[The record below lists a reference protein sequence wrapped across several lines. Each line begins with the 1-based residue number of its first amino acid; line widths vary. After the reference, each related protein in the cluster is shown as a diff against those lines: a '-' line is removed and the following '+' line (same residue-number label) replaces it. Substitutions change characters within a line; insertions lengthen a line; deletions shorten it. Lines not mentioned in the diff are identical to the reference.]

1 MVEVQDLE
9 PLSPIQDYDE
19 DDLEEDVDEFERFGE
34 EISYD
39 DLKKRMWKDRN
50 LMCKLKQ
57 QKRDNLNSVISSPS
71 SSTSASSSSS
81 SSVIVRRTEASRRK
95 KMARSQD
102 SVLKYMMKIMEVCKA
117 QGFVYGIV
125 PEKGKP
131 VTGSSDSLRRWWKEN
146 VQFDQTAPNAVSD
159 YLTLA
164 AAQLISSNES
174 LDPNSYIHMLHELQD
189 TTLGSLLSALMQ
201 HCVPPQRRFP
211 LEKGLAPPWW
221 PNGTELW
228 WGEQG
233 AAAFEF
239 GPPPYRKP
247 HDLRKA
253 WKVSVL
259 AAVIKHMSPNLERV
273 RRLARQSKCLQ
284 DKMMAKETDTW
295 SRVLNQ
301 EEARLNRLKISD
313 DEDED
318 RDQEQARFTC
328 FDQEPSLNTCF
339 IVGQDQEPLGSMRKD
354 KRVDQEFS
362 SNDCFLVAQDQEP
375 RKGKK
380 ADQEW
385 SPNSC
390 FLVDQEPLGNK
401 RKGEFVEKEAMLSN
415 VYTCQ
420 NSSCPSSDVS
430 LGFVDKNLRTGHEI
444 ECLYGTPE
452 LVNQSSGGGSDGFV
466 RSITTSDDDYSASSK
481 AEDTRDYHNQDGNW
495 LDYLWFERLH
505 DLNFSDQGFEDQTS
519 TVDLN
524 QLPDHSDSNQT
535 MNEDDISLWDMG
547 CEDKDIYMSQD

>member
-9 PLSPIQDYDE
+9 PLSPIQDDDNDDDCEDE
-19 DDLEEDVDEFERFGE
+19 DDELNRSGE

-57 QKRDNLNSVISSPS
+57 QQKDNHDHSYPS
-71 SSTSASSSSS
+71 SFTSPPSSSSS
-81 SSVIVRRTEASRRK
+81 AIVRRAEASRRK

-117 QGFVYGIV
+117 RGFVYGIV

-146 VQFDQTAPNAVSD
+146 VQFDQTAPTAVSD

-164 AAQLISSNES
+164 AAQLISSSES

-221 PNGTELW
+221 PTGTELW

-233 AAAFEF
+233 ATAFEH

-301 EEARLNRLKISD
+301 EEALLKRLKISD
-313 DEDED
+313 DDDEVEEEDQEPARLIALD
-318 RDQEQARFTC
+318 QEPVRLMIDQEQ
-328 FDQEPSLNTCF
+328 
-339 IVGQDQEPLGSMRKD
+339 M
-354 KRVDQEFS
+354 
-362 SNDCFLVAQDQEP
+362 
-375 RKGKK
+375 
-380 ADQEW
+380 
-385 SPNSC
+385 
-390 FLVDQEPLGNK
+390 GNK
-401 RKGEFVEKEAMLSN
+401 RKGGEFVEEEAMLSN

-430 LGFVDKNLRTGHEI
+430 LGFVDKNLRTGHEM
-444 ECLYGTPE
+444 ECLYGTQEPIY
-452 LVNQSSGGGSDGFV
+452 QSSVSSDGFV
-466 RSITTSDDDYSASSK
+466 RSITTSDDDYSTSSK
-481 AEDTRDYHNQDGNW
+481 ANDTTVYQNQDGNW

-505 DLNFSDQGFEDQTS
+505 DFNCSDQAT

-524 QLPDHSDSNQT
+524 QLPDHSDSNPT
-535 MNEDDISLWDMG
+535 MNEEDFSLWDMG
-547 CEDKDIYMSQD
+547 CEDRDIYMSQD

>member
-1 MVEVQDLE
+1 MVEVEDLE
-9 PLSPIQDYDE
+9 PPSPIQDEDGDE
-19 DDLEEDVDEFERFGE
+19 FEEDEDEFERFGE

-57 QKRDNLNSVISSPS
+57 QKRDNHSSVNSSPS
-71 SSTSASSSSS
+71 SSTSASSSSPS
-81 SSVIVRRTEASRRK
+81 SGIVRRAEASRRK

-174 LDPNSYIHMLHELQD
+174 IDPTSYIHMLHELQD

-233 AAAFEF
+233 AAAFEH

-284 DKMMAKETDTW
+284 DKMVAKETDTW

-318 RDQEQARFTC
+318 QEPAKFTC
-328 FDQEPSLNTCF
+328 FDQESSLNACF
-339 IVGQDQEPLGSMRKD
+339 FVAEDQGNNQEPAY
-354 KRVDQEFS
+354 KRVDQES
-362 SNDCFLVAQDQEP
+362 SLNNCFLVAQDQEL
-375 RKGKK
+375 RKEKRV
-380 ADQEW
+380 DQET
-385 SPNSC
+385 SLNTC
-390 FLVDQEPLGNK
+390 FLVDQDQEQLGNK
-401 RKGEFVEKEAMLSN
+401 RKGKFSEQEAMLSN

-444 ECLYGTPE
+444 ECLYGTQE
-452 LVNQSSGGGSDGFV
+452 LVNQSSGGGSDRFV
-466 RSITTSDDDYSASSK
+466 RSMTTSDDDYSASSK

-505 DLNFSDQGFEDQTS
+505 DLNCSDQGFEDQTS

-535 MNEDDISLWDMG
+535 MNEEDFSLWDMG
-547 CEDKDIYMSQD
+547 CEDRDIYMSQD

>member
-9 PLSPIQDYDE
+9 PLSPIQDE
-19 DDLEEDVDEFERFGE
+19 DNDDCEDEEDESDRLGE
-34 EISYD
+34 DISYD

-57 QKRDNLNSVISSPS
+57 QQKDNSSPS
-71 SSTSASSSSS
+71 SSTSPSSSA
-81 SSVIVRRTEASRRK
+81 IVRRAEASRRK

-117 QGFVYGIV
+117 RGFVYGIV

-146 VQFDQTAPNAVSD
+146 VQFDHTAPTAVSD

-164 AAQLISSNES
+164 AAQLISSSES

-221 PNGTELW
+221 PDGTELW

-233 AAAFEF
+233 ATAFEH

-301 EEARLNRLKISD
+301 EEALLKRLKISD
-313 DEDED
+313 DDDEMEEEEDQEPG
-318 RDQEQARFTC
+318 RLVAIDQEQ
-328 FDQEPSLNTCF
+328 
-339 IVGQDQEPLGSMRKD
+339 M
-354 KRVDQEFS
+354 
-362 SNDCFLVAQDQEP
+362 
-375 RKGKK
+375 
-380 ADQEW
+380 
-385 SPNSC
+385 
-390 FLVDQEPLGNK
+390 GNK
-401 RKGEFVEKEAMLSN
+401 RKGEFVAEEAML
-415 VYTCQ
+415 YTCQ
-420 NSSCPSSDVS
+420 NSSCPSSDVG
-430 LGFVDKNLRTGHEI
+430 LGFVDKNLRTGHEM
-444 ECLYGTPE
+444 ECLYGTQEPIY
-452 LVNQSSGGGSDGFV
+452 QSTVSSDGFV
-466 RSITTSDDDYSASSK
+466 RSMTTSDDDYSASSK
-481 AEDTRDYHNQDGNW
+481 ANNTTYYQNQDGNW

-505 DLNFSDQGFEDQTS
+505 DFNCSDHAT

-524 QLPDHSDSNQT
+524 QLPDHSDSNPT
-535 MNEDDISLWDMG
+535 INEEDFSLWDMR
-547 CEDKDIYMSQD
+547 CEDKDIYMTHD

>member
-9 PLSPIQDYDE
+9 PLSPIQDE
-19 DDLEEDVDEFERFGE
+19 DDDDFEEDEGEFDRFGE
-34 EISYD
+34 DISYD

-57 QKRDNLNSVISSPS
+57 QKRDNHNISSPS
-71 SSTSASSSSS
+71 SSSPVSSSA
-81 SSVIVRRTEASRRK
+81 IVRRAEGSRRK

-233 AAAFEF
+233 AAAFEH

-301 EEARLNRLKISD
+301 EEARLKRLTISD
-313 DEDED
+313 DEDKD
-318 RDQEQARFTC
+318 RDQEPSGFTC
-328 FDQEPSLNTCF
+328 FDKESPLN
-339 IVGQDQEPLGSMRKD
+339 P
-354 KRVDQEFS
+354 
-362 SNDCFLVAQDQEP
+362 CFLVAQDQEP
-375 RKGKK
+375 AVSLRKDKRT
-380 ADQEW
+380 DQEW
-385 SPNSC
+385 SPNAC
-390 FLVDQEPLGNK
+390 FLADQEPFGNK
-401 RKGEFVEKEAMLSN
+401 RKGEFVEQQEAMLSN

-444 ECLYGTPE
+444 ECLYG
-452 LVNQSSGGGSDGFV
+452 NQEPMNHSSGGSDGFV
-466 RSITTSDDDYSASSK
+466 RSMTTSDDDYSASSR

-505 DLNFSDQGFEDQTS
+505 DLNCSDQGFEDQTS
-519 TVDLN
+519 TAVDLN

-535 MNEDDISLWDMG
+535 MNRENFSLWDMG
-547 CEDKDIYMSQD
+547 CEDKDVYMSQD

>member
-9 PLSPIQDYDE
+9 PLSPIQDDE
-19 DDLEEDVDEFERFGE
+19 DDNYEDEEDEFDRLGE

-50 LMCKLKQ
+50 LMSKLKQ
-57 QKRDNLNSVISSPS
+57 QKKDNYDDHSVLSSPS
-71 SSTSASSSSS
+71 TSTSASSSSS
-81 SSVIVRRTEASRRK
+81 TTIVRRAESSRRK

-117 QGFVYGIV
+117 RGFVYGIV

-159 YLTLA
+159 YLTFA
-164 AAQLISSNES
+164 DAQLISSNES

-221 PNGTELW
+221 PDGTELW

-233 AAAFEF
+233 AAAFEH

-301 EEARLNRLKISD
+301 EEAILKRLKISD
-313 DEDED
+313 DEEEGGNQEPE
-318 RDQEQARFTC
+318 RFISLDQESSLNDCLLVAN
-328 FDQEPSLNTCF
+328 DQEVARLT
-339 IVGQDQEPLGSMRKD
+339 GKD
-354 KRVDQEFS
+354 KRVDQES
-362 SNDCFLVAQDQEP
+362 SLNACFLADQDQE
-375 RKGKK
+375 
-380 ADQEW
+380 Q
-385 SPNSC
+385 
-390 FLVDQEPLGNK
+390 LGNK
-401 RKGEFVEKEAMLSN
+401 RKGKFVEQEATVSN
-415 VYTCQ
+415 VNTCQ
-420 NSSCPSSDVS
+420 NSSCPSSDAS
-430 LGFVDKNLRTGHEI
+430 LGFFDKNLRTGHEM
-444 ECLYGTPE
+444 ECLYGTQEPI
-452 LVNQSSGGGSDGFV
+452 NQSSGGSDGFV
-466 RSITTSDDDYSASSK
+466 RSMTTSDDDYSASSR
-481 AEDTRDYHNQDGNW
+481 AEDTRGYHNQDGNW
-495 LDYLWFERLH
+495 LDYFWFERLQ
-505 DLNFSDQGFEDQTS
+505 DLNQGFGDQAAA
-519 TVDLN
+519 VDLN

-535 MNEDDISLWDMG
+535 MNEEDFSLWDMG
-547 CEDKDIYMSQD
+547 CEDKDIYMSPD

>member
-1 MVEVQDLE
+1 
-9 PLSPIQDYDE
+9 
-19 DDLEEDVDEFERFGE
+19 
-34 EISYD
+34 
-39 DLKKRMWKDRN
+39 
-50 LMCKLKQ
+50 
-57 QKRDNLNSVISSPS
+57 
-71 SSTSASSSSS
+71 
-81 SSVIVRRTEASRRK
+81 
-95 KMARSQD
+95 MARSQD

-117 QGFVYGIV
+117 KGFVYGIV

-164 AAQLISSNES
+164 AAQLISSSES

-221 PNGTELW
+221 PTGTELW

-233 AAAFEF
+233 AAAFDH

-259 AAVIKHMSPNLERV
+259 AAVIKHMSPNMERV

-301 EEARLNRLKISD
+301 EEALLKRLKISD
-313 DEDED
+313 YEEEEE
-318 RDQEQARFTC
+318 DQEPERFVS
-328 FDQEPSLNTCF
+328 FDQESL
-339 IVGQDQEPLGSMRKD
+339 L
-354 KRVDQEFS
+354 
-362 SNDCFLVAQDQEP
+362 NDCFLVAQDQEP
-375 RKGKK
+375 GRLMRKDKRVDPEFSMNDCFRVAQDQEQRKGKR
-380 ADQEW
+380 
-385 SPNSC
+385 
-390 FLVDQEPLGNK
+390 VDQESSFNAFFFVDRNQEDEQFGNK

-415 VYTCQ
+415 VYTCE

-430 LGFVDKNLRTGHEI
+430 LGFMDKNLRTGHEI
-444 ECLYGTPE
+444 ECLYGTQEPI
-452 LVNQSSGGGSDGFV
+452 NQSSGGSDGFV
-466 RSITTSDDDYSASSK
+466 QSMTTSDDDYGPSSK
-481 AEDTRDYHNQDGNW
+481 AEDATDYHNQEGNW

-505 DLNFSDQGFEDQTS
+505 DLNCSNQGFEDQT
-519 TVDLN
+519 TAVDLN

-535 MNEDDISLWDMG
+535 MNEEDFSLWDMG
-547 CEDKDIYMSQD
+547 CEDKDIYMSPQD

>member
-1 MVEVQDLE
+1 ME
-9 PLSPIQDYDE
+9 PLSPIQDDDDCE
-19 DDLEEDVDEFERFGE
+19 DEEDELDRVNED
-34 EISYD
+34 ISYD

-57 QKRDNLNSVISSPS
+57 QKQDDHDLSYPSSSTSPPSSSPS
-71 SSTSASSSSS
+71 SSA
-81 SSVIVRRTEASRRK
+81 IVRRAEASRRK

-117 QGFVYGIV
+117 RGFVYGIV

-146 VQFDQTAPNAVSD
+146 VQFDQTAPTAVAD

-164 AAQLISSNES
+164 AAQLISSSES

-221 PNGTELW
+221 PDGTELW

-233 AAAFEF
+233 ATAFEH

-301 EEARLNRLKISD
+301 EEALLKRLKISD
-313 DEDED
+313 DDDEG
-318 RDQEQARFTC
+318 EE
-328 FDQEPSLNTCF
+328 DQEPARL
-339 IVGQDQEPLGSMRKD
+339 VDLDQELM
-354 KRVDQEFS
+354 
-362 SNDCFLVAQDQEP
+362 
-375 RKGKK
+375 
-380 ADQEW
+380 
-385 SPNSC
+385 
-390 FLVDQEPLGNK
+390 GNK
-401 RKGEFVEKEAMLSN
+401 RKGEFVEEGAMLSN

-430 LGFVDKNLRTGHEI
+430 LGFVDKNLRTGHEM
-444 ECLYGTPE
+444 ECLYGTQEPIY
-452 LVNQSSGGGSDGFV
+452 QSSVSSDGLV
-466 RSITTSDDDYSASSK
+466 RPMATSDDDYSASSK
-481 AEDTRDYHNQDGNW
+481 GKDTIDYLNQDGNW

-505 DLNFSDQGFEDQTS
+505 DFNCSDQAT

-524 QLPDHSDSNQT
+524 QLPDHSDSNPT
-535 MNEDDISLWDMG
+535 VNEEEFSLWDMG
-547 CEDKDIYMSQD
+547 WEDRDKYMSQD

>member
-1 MVEVQDLE
+1 MVEVQDFE
-9 PLSPIQDYDE
+9 PLSPIQDDE
-19 DDLEEDVDEFERFGE
+19 DFNDYDNDDVDNFDRSGE

-39 DLKKRMWKDRN
+39 DLKKRMWKDRH
-50 LMCKLKQ
+50 LMSKLLKQ
-57 QKRDNLNSVISSPS
+57 KKKDDNSVLSSPS
-71 SSTSASSSSS
+71 SSTSSQSSTTSTLA
-81 SSVIVRRTEASRRK
+81 IVRRAEASRRK

-117 QGFVYGIV
+117 RGFVYGIV

-146 VQFDQTAPNAVSD
+146 VQFDQTATNAVSD
-159 YLTLA
+159 YITLA
-164 AAQLISSNES
+164 AAQLITSSES

-221 PNGTELW
+221 PSGKELW

-233 AAAFEF
+233 ADSFED

-301 EEARLNRLKISD
+301 EEALLKRLKISD
-313 DEDED
+313 DDEEEEEEEDHERARFID
-318 RDQEQARFTC
+318 LDQE
-328 FDQEPSLNTCF
+328 SL
-339 IVGQDQEPLGSMRKD
+339 LKD
-354 KRVDQEFS
+354 
-362 SNDCFLVAQDQEP
+362 
-375 RKGKK
+375 
-380 ADQEW
+380 
-385 SPNSC
+385 C
-390 FLVDQEPLGNK
+390 FLVDQSGNK
-401 RKGEFVEKEAMLSN
+401 RKNEFVEQETMLAN

-420 NSSCPSSDVS
+420 NSSCPSSDAS
-430 LGFVDKNLRTGHEI
+430 LGFVDKNLRTGHEM
-444 ECLYGTPE
+444 ECLYGTTKE
-452 LVNQSSGGGSDGFV
+452 MIINQSTTSNSDGYV
-466 RSITTSDDDYSASSK
+466 RSMTTSDDDYTASSK
-481 AEDTRDYHNQDGNW
+481 AEEDTREYHNQEQGSW
-495 LDYLWFERLH
+495 IDYLWFERLH
-505 DLNFSDQGFEDQTS
+505 ELNCSNQGFEDQTTTT

-524 QLPDHSDSNQT
+524 QLPYQADSTRT
-535 MNEDDISLWDMG
+535 MNEESFSLWDMG

>member
-1 MVEVQDLE
+1 ME
-9 PLSPIQDYDE
+9 PLSPIQDDDCEEDE
-19 DDLEEDVDEFERFGE
+19 DDELDRLGED
-34 EISYD
+34 ISYD
-39 DLKKRMWKDRN
+39 DLKRRMWKDRN

-57 QKRDNLNSVISSPS
+57 QQKDNSYPSSPT
-71 SSTSASSSSS
+71 STPSSSSS
-81 SSVIVRRTEASRRK
+81 FSSSSAIVRRAEASRRK

-117 QGFVYGIV
+117 RGFVYGIV

-146 VQFDQTAPNAVSD
+146 VQFDQTAPTAVSD

-164 AAQLISSNES
+164 AAQLISSSES

-221 PNGTELW
+221 PNGKEMW

-233 AAAFEF
+233 ATAFEH

-301 EEARLNRLKISD
+301 EEALLKRLKISD
-313 DEDED
+313 DDDEEVEVEVD
-318 RDQEQARFTC
+318 EE
-328 FDQEPSLNTCF
+328 DQEPA
-339 IVGQDQEPLGSMRKD
+339 M
-354 KRVDQEFS
+354 
-362 SNDCFLVAQDQEP
+362 
-375 RKGKK
+375 
-380 ADQEW
+380 
-385 SPNSC
+385 
-390 FLVDQEPLGNK
+390 GNK
-401 RKGEFVEKEAMLSN
+401 RKGEFVEEEAALSN

-420 NSSCPSSDVS
+420 NTSCPSSDAS
-430 LGFVDKNLRTGHEI
+430 LGFVDKNLRTGHEM
-444 ECLYGTPE
+444 ECLYGTQEPIYQGS
-452 LVNQSSGGGSDGFV
+452 VSSDGFV
-466 RSITTSDDDYSASSK
+466 RSITTTSDDDDNGN
-481 AEDTRDYHNQDGNW
+481 DTTVYQNQDGNW

-505 DLNFSDQGFEDQTS
+505 DFNCPA
-519 TVDLN
+519 VDLN
-524 QLPDHSDSNQT
+524 QLPDHSVSNPT
-535 MNEDDISLWDMG
+535 VNNEEDFSLWDMG
-547 CEDKDIYMSQD
+547 CEDRDIYMSQD

>member
-1 MVEVQDLE
+1 MVEVQDME
-9 PLSPIQDYDE
+9 PLSPIQDDDDCDDE
-19 DDLEEDVDEFERFGE
+19 DELDRVNED
-34 EISYD
+34 ISYD

-57 QKRDNLNSVISSPS
+57 QKKDDHDLSYPSSSTSPPSSSPS
-71 SSTSASSSSS
+71 SSA
-81 SSVIVRRTEASRRK
+81 IVRRAEASRRK

-117 QGFVYGIV
+117 RGFVYGIV

-146 VQFDQTAPNAVSD
+146 VQFDQTAPTAVAD

-164 AAQLISSNES
+164 AAQLISSSES

-189 TTLGSLLSALMQ
+189 TTLGSLLSTLMQ

-221 PNGTELW
+221 PDGTELW

-233 AAAFEF
+233 ATAFEH

-301 EEARLNRLKISD
+301 EEALLKRLKISD
-313 DEDED
+313 DDDVDEEDQEPA
-318 RDQEQARFTC
+318 RIIALDQEQ
-328 FDQEPSLNTCF
+328 
-339 IVGQDQEPLGSMRKD
+339 M
-354 KRVDQEFS
+354 
-362 SNDCFLVAQDQEP
+362 
-375 RKGKK
+375 
-380 ADQEW
+380 
-385 SPNSC
+385 
-390 FLVDQEPLGNK
+390 GNK
-401 RKGEFVEKEAMLSN
+401 RKGKFVEEEGAMLSN

-430 LGFVDKNLRTGHEI
+430 LGFVDKNLRTGHEM
-444 ECLYGTPE
+444 ECLYGPQE
-452 LVNQSSGGGSDGFV
+452 PIYQSSVSSDGLV

-481 AEDTRDYHNQDGNW
+481 GKDTIDYLNQDGNW

-505 DLNFSDQGFEDQTS
+505 DFSCSDQATA
-519 TVDLN
+519 VDLN
-524 QLPDHSDSNQT
+524 QLPDHSDSNPT
-535 MNEDDISLWDMG
+535 VNEEDFSLWDMG
-547 CEDKDIYMSQD
+547 CEDRDIYMSRD

>member
-9 PLSPIQDYDE
+9 PLSPIQDDENDDYEEDE
-19 DDLEEDVDEFERFGE
+19 DEFDRFGE

-50 LMCKLKQ
+50 LMSKLKQ
-57 QKRDNLNSVISSPS
+57 QQRDNHSVISSPS

-81 SSVIVRRTEASRRK
+81 SAIVRRAEASRRK

-131 VTGSSDSLRRWWKEN
+131 VAGSSDSLRRWWKEN

-233 AAAFEF
+233 AAAFEH

-259 AAVIKHMSPNLERV
+259 AAVIKHMSPNLEKV

-284 DKMMAKETDTW
+284 DKMLAKETDTW

-301 EEARLNRLKISD
+301 EEALLKRLEISD

-318 RDQEQARFTC
+318 QDQEPSRFTC

-339 IVGQDQEPLGSMRKD
+339 LVTQDQNNEEPARLMRED
-354 KRVDQEFS
+354 KRVDQES
-362 SNDCFLVAQDQEP
+362 SLN
-375 RKGKK
+375 
-380 ADQEW
+380 
-385 SPNSC
+385 NC

-401 RKGEFVEKEAMLSN
+401 RKGEFLEQEAMLSN
-415 VYTCQ
+415 VYTCH
-420 NSSCPSSDVS
+420 NSTCPSSDVS

-444 ECLYGTPE
+444 ECLYKTQE
-452 LVNQSSGGGSDGFV
+452 TTNQSSGGSERFV
-466 RSITTSDDDYSASSK
+466 RSMTTSDDDYSTSSK
-481 AEDTRDYHNQDGNW
+481 TEDRRDYHNQDGNW

-505 DLNFSDQGFEDQTS
+505 DINCSDQGFGDQT
-519 TVDLN
+519 TEVDLN
-524 QLPDHSDSNQT
+524 QLPAHSDSNQT
-535 MNEDDISLWDMG
+535 MNEEDFSLWDMG
-547 CEDKDIYMSQD
+547 CEDKDIYMSQV

>member
-1 MVEVQDLE
+1 
-9 PLSPIQDYDE
+9 
-19 DDLEEDVDEFERFGE
+19 
-34 EISYD
+34 
-39 DLKKRMWKDRN
+39 
-50 LMCKLKQ
+50 
-57 QKRDNLNSVISSPS
+57 
-71 SSTSASSSSS
+71 
-81 SSVIVRRTEASRRK
+81 
-95 KMARSQD
+95 MARSQD

-164 AAQLISSNES
+164 AAQLISASEN

-221 PNGTELW
+221 PTGTELW

-233 AAAFEF
+233 AAAFEH

-259 AAVIKHMSPNLERV
+259 AAVIKHMSPNLEQV

-301 EEARLNRLKISD
+301 EEALLKRLKISD
-313 DEDED
+313 DEEEE
-318 RDQEQARFTC
+318 DQERARFVSL
-328 FDQEPSLNTCF
+328 DQE
-339 IVGQDQEPLGSMRKD
+339 
-354 KRVDQEFS
+354 
-362 SNDCFLVAQDQEP
+362 DCFLVAQDQEQ
-375 RKGKK
+375 RKGKRI
-380 ADQEW
+380 DQE
-385 SPNSC
+385 SSLNAYI
-390 FLVDQEPLGNK
+390 LVDQDQEQFGNK
-401 RKGEFVEKEAMLSN
+401 RKGEFMEQEAMLSN

-444 ECLYGTPE
+444 KCLYGTQGS
-452 LVNQSSGGGSDGFV
+452 VGSDGFV
-466 RSITTSDDDYSASSK
+466 QSMTTSDDDYGASSK
-481 AEDTRDYHNQDGNW
+481 AVDAREYHSQDGNW

-505 DLNFSDQGFEDQTS
+505 DLNCSVQGFEDQT
-519 TVDLN
+519 TAMDLN
-524 QLPDHSDSNQT
+524 QLPDHSESNQT
-535 MNEDDISLWDMG
+535 MNEEDFSLWDMG
-547 CEDKDIYMSQD
+547 YEDKDIYMSQD

>member
-1 MVEVQDLE
+1 MVEVQELE
-9 PLSPIQDYDE
+9 PLSPIQDD
-19 DDLEEDVDEFERFGE
+19 EDVDYEDEEDALDRFSE
-34 EISYD
+34 DISYD

-50 LMCKLKQ
+50 LMSKLKQ
-57 QKRDNLNSVISSPS
+57 QKRDNDINHDHHSVISSPS
-71 SSTSASSSSS
+71 SSTSAPSSYSA
-81 SSVIVRRTEASRRK
+81 IVRRAEASRRK

-117 QGFVYGIV
+117 RGFVYGIV

-164 AAQLISSNES
+164 AAQLLSSDES

-233 AAAFEF
+233 AAAFEH

-273 RRLARQSKCLQ
+273 RRIVRQSKCLQ

-295 SRVLNQ
+295 SRLLNQ
-301 EEARLNRLKISD
+301 EEALLKRLKLSD
-313 DEDED
+313 DDEEEN
-318 RDQEQARFTC
+318 QEPARFTS
-328 FDQEPSLNTCF
+328 FNQESSLNASSFVAQEQEPSTL
-339 IVGQDQEPLGSMRKD
+339 IRKD
-354 KRVDQEFS
+354 KRVDEES
-362 SNDCFLVAQDQEP
+362 SLGNSFLVAQDQEP
-375 RKGKK
+375 SLN
-380 ADQEW
+380 D
-385 SPNSC
+385 C
-390 FLVDQEPLGNK
+390 FLVDQEQFGNK
-401 RKGEFVEKEAMLSN
+401 RKGEFVEQEEMLSN

-420 NSSCPSSDVS
+420 NTSCPSSDVS
-430 LGFVDKNLRTGHEI
+430 FGFVDKNLRTGHEI
-444 ECLYGTPE
+444 ECLYGAQEPTR
-452 LVNQSSGGGSDGFV
+452 QSSGGGGSDGFA
-466 RSITTSDDDYSASSK
+466 RSMTTSDDDYSASSK
-481 AEDTRDYHNQDGNW
+481 AEDTMNYHHHQDGNW
-495 LDYLWFERLH
+495 LDYLWCERLH
-505 DLNFSDQGFEDQTS
+505 DLNCSDQGFVDHTTS
-519 TVDLN
+519 SVDLN

-535 MNEDDISLWDMG
+535 MNEEHFSLWDMG

>member
-9 PLSPIQDYDE
+9 PLSPIQDEDE
-19 DDLEEDVDEFERFGE
+19 DDLEEDEDEFERCGE

-57 QKRDNLNSVISSPS
+57 QKRDNHSSVNSSPS
-71 SSTSASSSSS
+71 SSTSASSSSPS
-81 SSVIVRRTEASRRK
+81 SGIVRRAEASRRK

-174 LDPNSYIHMLHELQD
+174 IDPNSYIHMLHELQD

-233 AAAFEF
+233 AAAFEH

-284 DKMMAKETDTW
+284 DKMVAKETDTW

-318 RDQEQARFTC
+318 
-328 FDQEPSLNTCF
+328 QEPAKFTS
-339 IVGQDQEPLGSMRKD
+339 QDQELRKE
-354 KRVDQEFS
+354 KRVDQETS
-362 SNDCFLVAQDQEP
+362 LNTCFLVAQDQE
-375 RKGKK
+375 
-380 ADQEW
+380 Q
-385 SPNSC
+385 
-390 FLVDQEPLGNK
+390 LGNK
-401 RKGEFVEKEAMLSN
+401 RKGKFAEQEAMLSN

-444 ECLYGTPE
+444 ECLYGTQE

-466 RSITTSDDDYSASSK
+466 RSMTTSDDDYSASSK

-505 DLNFSDQGFEDQTS
+505 GLNCSDQGFGDQTS

-535 MNEDDISLWDMG
+535 MNEEDFSLWDMG
-547 CEDKDIYMSQD
+547 CEDRDIYMSQD

>member
-1 MVEVQDLE
+1 ME
-9 PLSPIQDYDE
+9 PLSPIQDDDCEEDE
-19 DDLEEDVDEFERFGE
+19 DDELDRLGED
-34 EISYD
+34 ISYD
-39 DLKKRMWKDRN
+39 DLKRRMWKDRN

-57 QKRDNLNSVISSPS
+57 QQKDNSYPSSPT
-71 SSTSASSSSS
+71 STPSSSSS
-81 SSVIVRRTEASRRK
+81 FSSSSAIVRRAEASRRK

-117 QGFVYGIV
+117 RGFVYGIV

-146 VQFDQTAPNAVSD
+146 VQFDQTAPTAVSD

-164 AAQLISSNES
+164 AAQLISSSES

-221 PNGTELW
+221 PNGKEMW

-233 AAAFEF
+233 ATAFEH

-301 EEARLNRLKISD
+301 EEALLKRLKISD
-313 DEDED
+313 DDDEEVEVEVD
-318 RDQEQARFTC
+318 EE
-328 FDQEPSLNTCF
+328 DQEPA
-339 IVGQDQEPLGSMRKD
+339 M
-354 KRVDQEFS
+354 
-362 SNDCFLVAQDQEP
+362 
-375 RKGKK
+375 
-380 ADQEW
+380 
-385 SPNSC
+385 
-390 FLVDQEPLGNK
+390 GNK
-401 RKGEFVEKEAMLSN
+401 RKGEFVEEEAALSN

-420 NSSCPSSDVS
+420 NTSCPSSDAS
-430 LGFVDKNLRTGHEI
+430 LGFVDKNLRTGHEM
-444 ECLYGTPE
+444 ECLYGTQEPIY
-452 LVNQSSGGGSDGFV
+452 QSSVSSDGFV
-466 RSITTSDDDYSASSK
+466 RSITTTSDDDDNGN
-481 AEDTRDYHNQDGNW
+481 DTTVYQNQDGNW

-505 DLNFSDQGFEDQTS
+505 DFNCPDEITA
-519 TVDLN
+519 VDLN
-524 QLPDHSDSNQT
+524 QLPDHSVSNPT
-535 MNEDDISLWDMG
+535 VNNEEDFSLWDMG
-547 CEDKDIYMSQD
+547 CEDRDIYMSQD

>member
-9 PLSPIQDYDE
+9 PLSPIQDEDD
-19 DDLEEDVDEFERFGE
+19 DDLEEDEDELDRVGE
-34 EISYD
+34 DISYD

-57 QKRDNLNSVISSPS
+57 QKRDNHNSVISSPS
-71 SSTSASSSSS
+71 SSTSASSSSAM
-81 SSVIVRRTEASRRK
+81 VRRADGSRRK

-233 AAAFEF
+233 AAAFEH

-301 EEARLNRLKISD
+301 EEARLNCLKISD
-313 DEDED
+313 DEEED
-318 RDQEQARFTC
+318 RDQEPARFTC
-328 FDQEPSLNTCF
+328 FDQESSLNA
-339 IVGQDQEPLGSMRKD
+339 
-354 KRVDQEFS
+354 
-362 SNDCFLVAQDQEP
+362 CFLVAQDQEP
-375 RKGKK
+375 RKEKWV
-380 ADQEW
+380 DQET
-385 SPNSC
+385 SLNAC
-390 FLVDQEPLGNK
+390 FLVDKDQEQLGSK
-401 RKGEFVEKEAMLSN
+401 RKGKFVEQEAMLSN

-452 LVNQSSGGGSDGFV
+452 PINQSSGGSDGFV
-466 RSITTSDDDYSASSK
+466 RSISTSDDDYSASSK

-495 LDYLWFERLH
+495 LDYLWFDRLH
-505 DLNFSDQGFEDQTS
+505 DLNCSDQGFEDQT
-519 TVDLN
+519 TAVDLN

-535 MNEDDISLWDMG
+535 MNEGDFSLWDMG